1 MKLKLDE
8 NLPAGGAEI
17 LRAANHDVATVAA
30 QGLCSTGDRS
40 LIGLCRE
47 EGRALVTPD
56 LDFSNPLL
64 FKPADYTG
72 IVVLRLPNAPT
83 HADLLAALGT
93 LAAGLSQNDVCKKL
107 WIVRGGR
114 IREYEP
120 QEDSG

>member
-1 MKLKLDE
+1 M
-8 NLPAGGAEI
+8 PGGE
-17 LRAANHDVATVAA
+17 
-30 QGLCSTGDRS
+30 S
-40 LIGLCRE
+40 
-47 EGRALVTPD
+47 RALVTLD

-93 LAAGLSQNDVCKKL
+93 LAAGLAQNDVCGNL

-114 IREYEP
+114 IRQYEP
-120 QEDSG
+120 HEDSG